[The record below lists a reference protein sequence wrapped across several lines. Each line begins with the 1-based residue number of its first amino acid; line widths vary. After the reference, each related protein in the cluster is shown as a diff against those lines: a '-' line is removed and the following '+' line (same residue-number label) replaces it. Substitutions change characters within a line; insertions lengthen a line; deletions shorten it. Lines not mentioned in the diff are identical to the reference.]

1 MKSFSEYRDEKKKIL
16 LEKDKSKNRGAT
28 PDEQVW
34 KTWRSLINMTA
45 SELKAFYD
53 SEEGADA
60 GMKKSDAD
68 KAGIDSGRESAR
80 MLMKMIPTGGSF
92 EKAQQNWTPSMWF
105 WARKQNSFNSRM
117 RGARKRMV
125 GNPFERDGKMT
136 RWLKSL
142 LIWGHDPR
150 KPMRK
155 V

>member
-1 MKSFSEYRDEKKKIL
+1 MKSFQEFSQELKNVQESQTDERTAL
-16 LEKDKSKNRGAT
+16 
-28 PDEQVW
+28 PDEEVW
-34 KTWRSLINMTA
+34 KKWRSLINMSA
-45 SELKAFYD
+45 SELKKFYD

-60 GMKKSDAD
+60 GL
-68 KAGIDSGRESAR
+68 KAGEAKAHGIDYGRESAR
-80 MLMKMIPTGGSF
+80 MLLKMIPTGNSYASA
-92 EKAQQNWTPSMWF
+92 EKSWTPSMWF

-117 RGARKRMV
+117 RGARKRMK